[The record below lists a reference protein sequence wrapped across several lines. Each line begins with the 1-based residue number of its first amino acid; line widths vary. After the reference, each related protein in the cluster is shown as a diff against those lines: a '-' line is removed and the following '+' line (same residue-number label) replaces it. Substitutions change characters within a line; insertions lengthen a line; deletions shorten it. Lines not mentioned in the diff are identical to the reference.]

1 MTKPLSPSS
10 HEAVSQ
16 TKPSAPPNTPF
27 KPNAQRWFSIR
38 SVAAVIGYA
47 PVPLRRLIERH
58 ARKGPDGTI
67 ESVVDGLRARKL
79 GRTWRVQLGE
89 RWLS

>member
-1 MTKPLSPSS
+1 MGLLLLSIVGPLRKR
-10 HEAVSQ
+10 VQ
-16 TKPSAPPNTPF
+16 MK
-27 KPNAQRWFSIR
+27 QQWFSIR
-38 SVAAVIGYA
+38 TVATVIGYE

-67 ESVVDGLRARKL
+67 EAVVDGLRARKL

-89 RWLS
+89 RWLAGGAP

>member
-1 MTKPLSPSS
+1 MK
-10 HEAVSQ
+10 Q
-16 TKPSAPPNTPF
+16 
-27 KPNAQRWFSIR
+27 QWFSIR
-38 SVAAVIGYA
+38 TVATVIGYE

-67 ESVVDGLRARKL
+67 EAVVDGLRARKL

-89 RWLS
+89 RWLARGAT